1 MTLSNICSTMEMDIF
16 HKINKDAYERRLH
29 FLILSGII
37 TLMKRILAQKGR
49 RHMNRVLD
57 VARYVVNYSNQQNYG
72 VSNLKLQKLLYL
84 AQAYF
89 LLNNRGRCF
98 SERIEA
104 WDFGPVVPEAYH
116 EFKRFGSG
124 NIPTIDRYWEAD
136 TAQAR
141 VYQKEYRE
149 EAIPPEDRKLISEV
163 VDNFKDYSATALV
176 KLTHNQTPWCDAY
189 VPGLNREIEPD
200 SIQRYFSHE

>member
-1 MTLSNICSTMEMDIF
+1 MAM
-16 HKINKDAYERRLH
+16 
-29 FLILSGII
+29 SGII
-37 TLMKRILAQKGR
+37 TLMKQILMQQRR

-57 VARYVVNYSNQQNYG
+57 VARYIVNYSNQQNYG

-98 SERIEA
+98 SESIEA

-124 NIPTIDRYWEAD
+124 NIPVIDWYWEED
-136 TAQAR
+136 IAQSR
-141 VYQKEYRE
+141 IYQKEYHE
-149 EAIPPEDRKLISEV
+149 ETIPAEDRKLISEV

-176 KLTHNQTPWCDAY
+176 KLTHNQSPWCDAY
-189 VPGLNREIEPD
+189 VPGQNKKIDPD